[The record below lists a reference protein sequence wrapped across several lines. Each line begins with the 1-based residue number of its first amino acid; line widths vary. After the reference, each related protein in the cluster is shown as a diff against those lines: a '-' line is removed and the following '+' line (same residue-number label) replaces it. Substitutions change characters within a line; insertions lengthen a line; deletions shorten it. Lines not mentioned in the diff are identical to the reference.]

1 MGTLITPTLLPPS
14 LSIFHRLFPVIKEDH
29 ACALLDKGV
38 DLSLVLVPL
47 SRHLARFGSLPSLTQ
62 GSIRSNVAPSR
73 PITITSGFFISVNV
87 SETLKTFFYLFC
99 IFLCIGLVSLLPRVN
114 FNSVRH
120 LAIRFQIWSQKSGK
134 NLFKYLAI
142 HISRNRHS
150 HETEDCRCEVNNP
163 CTINLISLLN
173 SITTHQ

>member
-73 PITITSGFFISVNV
+73 PITITSGFFISVHV

-99 IFLCIGLVSLLPRVN
+99 IFLCIGPVFLLTGVT
-114 FNSVRH
+114 FGSIRH
-120 LAIRFQIWSQKSGK
+120 PLPLAPEWLERSGK
-134 NLFKYLAI
+134 SIFKY
-142 HISRNRHS
+142 
-150 HETEDCRCEVNNP
+150 
-163 CTINLISLLN
+163 
-173 SITTHQ
+173 